1 MSKTLVI
8 AEKPSVA
15 NDLARALGKFEK
27 QKDYLENDQFIISS
41 AVGHLIEISAPE
53 EEEPKKGKW
62 QLQNLPVIPSHF
74 VLTPIEDSA
83 SRFHLLKRLLK
94 RDDVEAV
101 INACDAGR
109 EGELIFRYIYQAVG
123 CRKPIKRLWLQSMTK
138 DAICENFAHLRS
150 DEEMLP
156 LAEAAVC
163 RSESDWL
170 VGINGTRALTAF
182 NSIDGGFQ
190 KTTVGRVQT
199 PTLSLMVAREL
210 KIRKFVPKNYWEI
223 HAQFQAAAGLYEG
236 RWFDESFKK
245 PTDGGEHAA
254 DLKAERIWDEAGARK
269 IVEACRGR
277 VGVAEEESKPATQA
291 PPLLYDLT
299 TLQRE
304 ANSRF
309 GFPARMTLSIAQSL
323 YEKHKALT
331 YPRTDS
337 RYLPE
342 DYPSTV
348 KNTLKVISSTYLGSF
363 ASKILAQGWV
373 RPANKRVFNQAKVSD
388 HFAIIPTPNPPDKL
402 TETEQKIYD
411 MVSRRFLAVFFPTAN
426 FEVTTRITRIDEHAF
441 KSEGKVLKEAGWLEV
456 YGKSEQVEDEGEK
469 GDKKQPSL
477 PAIQPRE
484 KVLTKEIQAEG
495 LATRPPA
502 RFSEA
507 TLLSAMEG
515 AGKLVEDEE
524 LREAMAEKGLGTP
537 ATRAAIIE
545 GLLLEKY
552 ITRELRELV
561 PTAKAFHLFETL
573 EAMKIPTLSSPELT
587 GDWEYQLKQV
597 EQGKLSRET
606 FMNGIRDMTRSIVT
620 KVKSFKEDETSR
632 HVTDLFDP
640 VTQQN
645 LVETLR
651 DYRSPDGKLV
661 VRKAIAGRIMSQDEV
676 RQLLEKRQIGPLDG
690 FRSRMGRTF
699 SAAIKIDA
707 EQKVLLDWGGDA
719 SATSNEKPDF
729 SAMEVVGTCPR
740 DGAKVY
746 QASTAYIC
754 ENSCGKNASCKFKIF
769 SRILNMEIQKDQVVK
784 LLATGKTDLL
794 EGFVSQ
800 RTRKP
805 FKAWLILK
813 DGEVKFDFPPRPA
826 PKNGKGRFGQ
836 PTSANGKATEQAPP
850 DSEAAPS
857 NRAKGPARKTRSSK
871 TKTA

>member
-41 AVGHLIEISAPE
+41 AVGHLIEISAPV

-74 VLTPIEDSA
+74 VLSPIEDSA
-83 SRFHLLKRLLK
+83 PRFQVLKRLMK
-94 RDDVEAV
+94 RDDVSDV

-109 EGELIFRYIYQAVG
+109 EGELIFRYIYQAAG
-123 CRKPIKRLWLQSMTK
+123 CRKPIQRLWLQSMTK
-138 DAICENFAHLRS
+138 DSICENFTKLRS
-150 DEEMLP
+150 DKEMIP
-156 LAEAAVC
+156 LAEAAMC

-199 PTLSLMVAREL
+199 PTLSLIVSREL

-236 RWFDESFKK
+236 RWFDEAFKK
-245 PTDGGEHAA
+245 PTDAGEHAV
-254 DLKAERIWDEAGARK
+254 DLKAERIWEEIKARN
-269 IVEACRGR
+269 IVEECKGKY
-277 VGVAEEESKPATQA
+277 GIAEEESKPTTQA

-342 DYPSTV
+342 DYIATV
-348 KNTLKVISSTYLGSF
+348 KGTLKVLSPTYLGSF
-363 ASKILAQGWV
+363 AAKILDQGWV
-373 RPANKRVFNQAKVSD
+373 RPNKRIFNQAKVSD

-411 MVSRRFLAVFFPTAN
+411 MVSRRFLAVFFPVAC
-426 FEVTTRITRIDEHAF
+426 FEVTTRITRIEKHAF
-441 KSEGKVLKEAGWLEV
+441 KTEGKVLKEAGWLEV
-456 YGKSEQVEDEGEK
+456 YGKSEQVEDESDK
-469 GDKKQPSL
+469 NDKKQQAL
-477 PAIQPRE
+477 PPIEPHE
-484 KVLTKEIQAEG
+484 KVLTTQIQAEG

-524 LREAMAEKGLGTP
+524 LRDAMAEKGLGTP

-545 GLLLEKY
+545 GLLFEKY
-552 ITRELRELV
+552 INREARELI

-573 EAMKIPTLSSPELT
+573 GAMHIPTLSSPELT

-597 EQGKLSRET
+597 EQGKLSREQ
-606 FMNGIRDMTRSIVT
+606 FMNGIREMTRTIVE
-620 KVKSFKEDETSR
+620 KVKSFKEDETSNR
-632 HVTDLFDP
+632 QTDLFDP
-640 VTQQN
+640 VSNQK

-661 VRKAIAGRIMSQDEV
+661 IRKAIAGRIMEQAEV
-676 RQLLEKRQIGPLDG
+676 RLLLEKRQIGPLDG

-699 SAAIKIDA
+699 SAAIKIDP
-707 EQKVLLDWGGDA
+707 EQKVVLDWGGDVTA
-719 SATSNEKPDF
+719 LSNEKPDF
-729 SAMEVVGTCPR
+729 SSMEVVGTCPR
-740 DGAKVY
+740 DGVKVY

-769 SRILNMEIQKDQVVK
+769 GRILNMEIQKDQVVK

-800 RTRKP
+800 RTKKP

-836 PTSANGKATEQAPP
+836 AAPASNGAAPAP
-850 DSEAAPS
+850 EKEAEPAAEAA
-857 NRAKGPARKTRSSK
+857 KPAPKRRSRK
-871 TKTA
+871 TKTT